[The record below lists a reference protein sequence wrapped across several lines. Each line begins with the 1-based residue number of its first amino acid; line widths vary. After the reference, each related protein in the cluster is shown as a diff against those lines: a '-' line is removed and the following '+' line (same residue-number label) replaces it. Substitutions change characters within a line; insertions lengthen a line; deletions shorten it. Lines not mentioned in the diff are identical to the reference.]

1 MTKEYIDHQVK
12 DSVLKQTNTLF
23 TSLIAQLAMFSLVTA
38 IFFFISSSNKTEL
51 KEDIQA
57 NKAELKEDIQANKV
71 ELKEIKT
78 DLVKIKTALKIQ

>member
-1 MTKEYIDHQVK
+1 MNETMTKEYIDHQVK

-57 NKAELKEDIQANKV
+57 FKVDIKADIT
-71 ELKEIKT
+71 E
-78 DLVKIKTALKIQ
+78 IKTALKIQ